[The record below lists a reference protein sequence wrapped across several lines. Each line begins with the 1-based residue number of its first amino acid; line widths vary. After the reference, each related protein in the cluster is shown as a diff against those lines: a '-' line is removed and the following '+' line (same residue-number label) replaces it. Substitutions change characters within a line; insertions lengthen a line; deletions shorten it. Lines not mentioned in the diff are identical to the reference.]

1 MTAFMPELHSTCAIV
16 TGTSSGIGQAIALKL
31 LTEGWHVH
39 GLDVAPST
47 IHHAQFSSWTLDLT
61 QSGELESALDQL
73 VTQHLPQVLVHAAG
87 VLRVGS
93 VGELDMQAG
102 QLMWQL
108 HVDVATRLA
117 NRILPI
123 MKQARR
129 GRMILVG
136 SRVSSGI
143 AGRSQYAATK
153 AAILSL
159 ARSWAAESIA
169 EGVTVNVVSPAATD
183 TPMLKD
189 PARVTTA
196 PRLPPIGRLIQADEV
211 AALVAFLTRPEA
223 AAITGQDI
231 AICGGA
237 SVQH

>member
-1 MTAFMPELHSTCAIV
+1 MSDFPSACAIV
-16 TGTSSGIGQAIALKL
+16 TGTSSGIGQSIALKL
-31 LTEGWHVH
+31 LSEGWHVH

-47 IHHAQFSSWTLDLT
+47 VHHAQFSSWTLDLT
-61 QSGELESALDQL
+61 QSGELEGVLDQI
-73 VTQHLPQVLVHAAG
+73 VAKNLPQVLVHAAG
-87 VLRVGS
+87 VLRVASLGA
-93 VGELDMQAG
+93 LDMWAG

-123 MKQARR
+123 MMQARR

-136 SRVSSGI
+136 SRVSSGM

-153 AAILSL
+153 AAILTL

-189 PARVTTA
+189 PARVTTT
-196 PRLPPIGRLIQADEV
+196 PRLPPIGRLIQPDDV
-211 AALVAFLTRPEA
+211 AALVVYLTRPEA

-237 SVQH
+237 SLPR

>member
-1 MTAFMPELHSTCAIV
+1 MPEMLSPCAIV

-31 LTEGWHVH
+31 LSEGWHVH
-39 GLDVAPST
+39 GLDVAPT
-47 IHHAQFSSWTLDLT
+47 PLHHAQFSSWTLDLT
-61 QSGELESALDQL
+61 KSGDLEAALDQI
-73 VTQHLPQVLVHAAG
+73 VSKHLPQVLVHAAG

-93 VGELDMQAG
+93 LGELDMQAG

-108 HVDVATRLA
+108 HVDVATRMA

-123 MKQARR
+123 MKHARR

-136 SRVSSGI
+136 SRVSSGM

-159 ARSWAAESIA
+159 AKSWAAESIA

-189 PARVTTA
+189 SARVSTA
-196 PRLPPIGRLIQADEV
+196 PRLPPIGRLIQPDEV
-211 AALVAFLTRPEA
+211 AAMVAYLTRPEA

-237 SVQH
+237 SLPR

>member
-1 MTAFMPELHSTCAIV
+1 MPDLPLACAIV

-39 GLDVAPST
+39 GLDVAPAT
-47 IHHAQFSSWTLDLT
+47 LHHAQFSSWTLDLT
-61 QSGELESALDQL
+61 KSGDLEAALDQI
-73 VTQHLPQVLVHAAG
+73 VSKHLPQVLVHAAG

-93 VGELDMQAG
+93 LGELDMQAG

-108 HVDVATRLA
+108 HVDVATRMA

-123 MKQARR
+123 MKHARR

-136 SRVSSGI
+136 SRVSSGM

-159 ARSWAAESIA
+159 AKSWAAECIA

-189 PARVTTA
+189 SARVSTA
-196 PRLPPIGRLIQADEV
+196 PRLPPIGRLIQPDEV
-211 AALVAFLTRPEA
+211 AAMVAYLTRPEA

-237 SVQH
+237 SLPR

>member
-1 MTAFMPELHSTCAIV
+1 MPDLPLACAIV

-39 GLDVAPST
+39 GLDVEPAT
-47 IHHAQFSSWTLDLT
+47 LHHAQFSSWTLDLT
-61 QSGELESALDQL
+61 QSGELEGALDQI
-73 VTQHLPQVLVHAAG
+73 VSKHFPQVLVHAAG

-93 VGELDMQAG
+93 LGELDMQAG

-108 HVDVATRLA
+108 HVDVATRMA

-123 MKQARR
+123 MKHARR

-136 SRVSSGI
+136 SRVSSGM

-159 ARSWAAESIA
+159 AKSWAAESIA

-189 PARVTTA
+189 SARVSTA
-196 PRLPPIGRLIQADEV
+196 PRLPPIGRLIQPDEV
-211 AALVAFLTRPEA
+211 AAMVAYLTRPEA

-237 SVQH
+237 SLPR

>member
-1 MTAFMPELHSTCAIV
+1 MSDPSTPCAIV
-16 TGTSSGIGQAIALKL
+16 TGASSGIGQAIALKL
-31 LTEGWHVH
+31 LSEGWHVH
-39 GLDVAPST
+39 GLDVAPSKL
-47 IHHAQFSSWTLDLT
+47 HHAQFSAWQVDLT
-61 QSGELESALDQL
+61 QSHELESALDQI
-73 VTQHLPQVLVHAAG
+73 VAKQLPKVLVHAAG

-93 VGELDMQAG
+93 LGELDREAG
-102 QLMWQL
+102 HLMWQL

-123 MKQARR
+123 MKQAQH

-136 SRVSSGI
+136 SRVSTGI

-159 ARSWAAESIA
+159 ARSWAAECITQ
-169 EGVTVNVVSPAATD
+169 GVTVNVVSPAATD

-189 PARVTTA
+189 PARVNTT
-196 PRLPPIGRLIQADEV
+196 PRLPPIGRLIQPDEV
-211 AALVAFLTRPEA
+211 AALVAFLTRPES

-237 SVQH
+237 SVLR

>member
-1 MTAFMPELHSTCAIV
+1 MSDPSTPCAIV
-16 TGTSSGIGQAIALKL
+16 TGASSGIGQAIALKL
-31 LTEGWHVH
+31 LSEGWHVH
-39 GLDVAPST
+39 GLDVAPPKL
-47 IHHAQFSSWTLDLT
+47 HHAQFYSWALDLT
-61 QSGELESALDQL
+61 QSHELESTLDQI
-73 VTQHLPQVLVHAAG
+73 VAKQIPQVLIHAAG
-87 VLRVGS
+87 ILRVGS
-93 VGELDMQAG
+93 LGELDMQAG
-102 QLMWQL
+102 HLMWQL

-123 MKQARR
+123 MKQAQH

-136 SRVSSGI
+136 SRVSTGI

-189 PARVTTA
+189 PARVGTT
-196 PRLPPIGRLIQADEV
+196 PRLPPIGRLIQPDEV

-237 SVQH
+237 SVLR

>member
-1 MTAFMPELHSTCAIV
+1 MPDLPLACAIV

-39 GLDVAPST
+39 GLDVAPAT
-47 IHHAQFSSWTLDLT
+47 LHHAQFSSWTLDLT
-61 QSGELESALDQL
+61 KSGDLEAALDQI
-73 VTQHLPQVLVHAAG
+73 VSKHLPQVLVHAAG

-93 VGELDMQAG
+93 LGELDMQAG

-108 HVDVATRLA
+108 HVDVATRMA

-123 MKQARR
+123 MKYARR

-136 SRVSSGI
+136 SRVSSGM

-159 ARSWAAESIA
+159 AKSWAAESIA

-189 PARVTTA
+189 SARVSTA
-196 PRLPPIGRLIQADEV
+196 PRLPPIGRLIQPDEV
-211 AALVAFLTRPEA
+211 AAMVAYLTRPEA

-237 SVQH
+237 SLPR

>member
-1 MTAFMPELHSTCAIV
+1 MPELHSTCAIV
-16 TGTSSGIGQAIALKL
+16 TGTSSGIGQAIALML

-61 QSGELESALDQL
+61 QSGELEGALDQM
-73 VTQHLPQVLVHAAG
+73 VAQHLPQVLVHAAG

-189 PARVTTA
+189 PARVSTA

-211 AALVAFLTRPEA
+211 AALVAYLTRPEA

>member
-1 MTAFMPELHSTCAIV
+1 MSDPSIPCAIV
-16 TGTSSGIGQAIALKL
+16 TGASSGIGQAIALKL
-31 LTEGWHVH
+31 LSEGWHVH
-39 GLDVAPST
+39 GLDVAPPKL
-47 IHHAQFSSWTLDLT
+47 HHAQFSSRALDLT
-61 QSGELESALDQL
+61 QSHELESTLDQI
-73 VTQHLPQVLVHAAG
+73 VAKQIPQVLVHAAG
-87 VLRVGS
+87 ILRVGS
-93 VGELDMQAG
+93 LGELDMQAG
-102 QLMWQL
+102 HLMWQL

-123 MKQARR
+123 MKQAQH

-136 SRVSSGI
+136 SRVSTGI

-189 PARVTTA
+189 PARVGTT
-196 PRLPPIGRLIQADEV
+196 PRLPPIGRLIQPDEV

-237 SVQH
+237 SVLR

>member
-1 MTAFMPELHSTCAIV
+1 MSDPSTPCAIV
-16 TGTSSGIGQAIALKL
+16 TGTSSGIGLAIALKL
-31 LTEGWHVH
+31 LSEGWHVH
-39 GLDVAPST
+39 GLDVAPSKL
-47 IHHAQFSSWTLDLT
+47 HHAQFSELQVDLT
-61 QSGELESALDQL
+61 QSDALESALDQI
-73 VTQHLPQVLVHAAG
+73 VTKQLPKVLVHAAG

-93 VGELDMQAG
+93 LGELDMQAG
-102 QLMWQL
+102 HLMWQL

-123 MKQARR
+123 MKQAQH

-136 SRVSSGI
+136 SRVSTGI

-159 ARSWAAESIA
+159 ARSWAAECIA
-169 EGVTVNVVSPAATD
+169 QGVTVNVVSPAATD

-189 PARVTTA
+189 PARVNTT
-196 PRLPPIGRLIQADEV
+196 PRLPPIGRLIQPDEV
-211 AALVAFLTRPEA
+211 AALVAFLTRPES

-231 AICGGA
+231 SICGGA
-237 SVQH
+237 SVLR

>member
-1 MTAFMPELHSTCAIV
+1 MPDPSTPCAIV
-16 TGTSSGIGQAIALKL
+16 TGTSSGIGQAIAIKL
-31 LTEGWHVH
+31 ISEGWHVH
-39 GLDVAPST
+39 GLDIAPST
-47 IHHAQFSSWTLDLT
+47 VQHAQFTAWLLDLT
-61 QSGELESALDQL
+61 QASALEATLNQI
-73 VTQHLPQVLVHAAG
+73 VSQQVPEVLVHAAG

-93 VGELDMQAG
+93 LGALDMQAG

-117 NRILPI
+117 NRILPL
-123 MKQARR
+123 MTQARR

-136 SRVSSGI
+136 SRVASGM
-143 AGRSQYAATK
+143 A
-153 AAILSL
+153 L

-183 TPMLKD
+183 TPMLQD
-189 PARVTTA
+189 PARSNTT
-196 PRLPPIGRLIQADEV
+196 PRLPPIGRLIQPNEV

-237 SVQH
+237 SVQR

>member
-1 MTAFMPELHSTCAIV
+1 MSDPSIPCAIV
-16 TGTSSGIGQAIALKL
+16 TGASSGIGQAIALKL
-31 LTEGWHVH
+31 LSEGWHVH
-39 GLDVAPST
+39 GLDVAPSKLS
-47 IHHAQFSSWTLDLT
+47 HGQFSSWALDLT
-61 QSGELESALDQL
+61 QSHELESTLDQI
-73 VTQHLPQVLVHAAG
+73 VAKQIPQVLVHAAG
-87 VLRVGS
+87 ILRVGS
-93 VGELDMQAG
+93 LGELDMQAG
-102 QLMWQL
+102 HLMWQL

-123 MKQARR
+123 MKQAQH

-136 SRVSSGI
+136 SRVSTGI

-189 PARVTTA
+189 PARVGTT
-196 PRLPPIGRLIQADEV
+196 PRLPPIGRLIQPDEV

-237 SVQH
+237 SVLR

>member
-1 MTAFMPELHSTCAIV
+1 MPDLPLACAIV

-39 GLDVAPST
+39 GLDVAPAT
-47 IHHAQFSSWTLDLT
+47 LHHAQFSSWTLDLT
-61 QSGELESALDQL
+61 KSGDLEAALDQI
-73 VTQHLPQVLVHAAG
+73 VSKHLPQVLVHAAG

-93 VGELDMQAG
+93 LGELDMQAG

-108 HVDVATRLA
+108 HVDVATRMA

-123 MKQARR
+123 MKHARR

-136 SRVSSGI
+136 SRVSSGM

-159 ARSWAAESIA
+159 AKSWAAESIA

-189 PARVTTA
+189 PSRVSTA
-196 PRLPPIGRLIQADEV
+196 PRLPPIGRLIQPDEV
-211 AALVAFLTRPEA
+211 AAMVAYLTRPEA

-237 SVQH
+237 SLPR

>member
-1 MTAFMPELHSTCAIV
+1 MSDPSIPCAIV
-16 TGTSSGIGQAIALKL
+16 TGASSGIGQAIALKL
-31 LTEGWHVH
+31 LSEGWHVH
-39 GLDVAPST
+39 GLDVAPT
-47 IHHAQFSSWTLDLT
+47 KLDHAQFTAWTVDLT
-61 QSGELESALDQL
+61 QSQELESTLDQIL
-73 VTQHLPQVLVHAAG
+73 AKQIPQVLVHAAG
-87 VLRVGS
+87 ILRVGS
-93 VGELDMQAG
+93 LGELDMQAG
-102 QLMWQL
+102 HLMWQL

-123 MKQARR
+123 MKQAQH

-136 SRVSSGI
+136 SRVSNGI

-159 ARSWAAESIA
+159 ARSWAAECIVQ
-169 EGVTVNVVSPAATD
+169 GVTVNVVSPAATD

-189 PARVTTA
+189 PARVGTT
-196 PRLPPIGRLIQADEV
+196 PRLPPIGRLIQPDEV

-237 SVQH
+237 SVLR

>member
-1 MTAFMPELHSTCAIV
+1 MTVLMPDLSSTCAIV
-16 TGTSSGIGQAIALKL
+16 TGTSSGIGQAIAFKL
-31 LTEGWHVH
+31 LSEGWHVH
-39 GLDVAPST
+39 GLDVAPSAL
-47 IHHAQFSSWTLDLT
+47 HHAQFSSWIIDLT
-61 QSGELESALDQL
+61 QSGELEGVLDQI
-73 VTQHLPQVLVHAAG
+73 VAKHLPQVLVHAAG
-87 VLRVGS
+87 ILRVGS

-108 HVDVATRLA
+108 QVDVATRLA

-123 MKQARR
+123 MKQARH

-136 SRVSSGI
+136 SRVSSCI

-159 ARSWAAESIA
+159 ARSWAAESMA

-189 PARVTTA
+189 PARVNTT
-196 PRLPPIGRLIQADEV
+196 PRLPPIGRLIQPDEV
-211 AALVAFLTRPEA
+211 AALVAYLTRPEA

-237 SVQH
+237 SVSR